1 MNGPFVSFYCLMIG
15 PLLLKQRLEQAFLN
29 MECLSHLS
37 ARRDGIARAHSFLTL
52 RCWLFDYLIV
62 WFFSPP
68 WLLSFFWRWT
78 SAWGDR
84 LRKSRLWAGRNAGF
98 FSVIWSQH
106 PRRFFFS
113 FPLLLVCV
121 WKPFGHFFAA
131 LSRHVYILWT
141 SIARLVGSGWL
152 RCSRS
157 AHLLVQA
164 FCFTSRKAGSWSS
177 IFYRWNACNSFLQ
190 EM

>member
-1 MNGPFVSFYCLMIG
+1 MIG

-68 WLLSFFWRWT
+68 WLLSFFWWWT

-98 FSVIWSQH
+98 FFLLSGRSTLAV
-106 PRRFFFS
+106 FS
-113 FPLLLVCV
+113 FLFHFYWCVCV
-121 WKPFGHFFAA
+121 ETFRSFFC
-131 LSRHVYILWT
+131 
-141 SIARLVGSGWL
+141 SIIPARLHFVDINCSVGWQRMASVQSV
-152 RCSRS
+152 CPSVS
-157 AHLLVQA
+157 A
-164 FCFTSRKAGSWSS
+164 
-177 IFYRWNACNSFLQ
+177 SFLLYFKKSRFLVKHFL
-190 EM
+190 